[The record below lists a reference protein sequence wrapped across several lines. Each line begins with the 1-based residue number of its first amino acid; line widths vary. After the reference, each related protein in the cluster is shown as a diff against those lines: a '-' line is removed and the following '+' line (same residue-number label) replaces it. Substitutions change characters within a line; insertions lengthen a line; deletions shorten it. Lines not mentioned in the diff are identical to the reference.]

1 MSQKMKAALTG
12 ALAGIA
18 NGFFGSGGGMV
29 LIPMFLHFLKMDER
43 KTFATSVF
51 VIAPLSAVSA
61 LIYFLRGSLELSA
74 AWPYLLG
81 GLIGGFVGGK
91 LFKNVSLDLLRRA
104 FGIMMIYGGVR
115 AFL

>member
-1 MSQKMKAALTG
+1 MKGALTG

-43 KTFATSVF
+43 KCFATSVF

-61 LIYFLRGSLELSA
+61 IIYYFRGGLELYS

-81 GLIGGFVGGK
+81 GLMGGFLGGK